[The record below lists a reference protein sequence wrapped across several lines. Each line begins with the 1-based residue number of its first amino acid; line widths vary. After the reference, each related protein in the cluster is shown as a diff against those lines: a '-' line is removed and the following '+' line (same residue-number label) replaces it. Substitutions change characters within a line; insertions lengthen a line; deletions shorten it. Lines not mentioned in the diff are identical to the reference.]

1 MYSIF
6 VNWMRTVV
14 PLAVGWVVA
23 GADVLG
29 MGVDATATTA
39 LLMGVASAAYYT
51 VFRLVE
57 EYAGRVGNGTLR
69 TLAGAFLGWARP
81 PEQAP
86 AAASARRVE
95 SVPPSD
101 AL

>member
-29 MGVDATATTA
+29 VGVDATATTA

-51 VFRLVE
+51 VFRVVE
-57 EYAGRVGNGTLR
+57 EYAEKVGNPMLK
-69 TLAGAFLGWARP
+69 TLAGVLLGWARP

-86 AAASARRVE
+86 AAAGPRVE

-101 AL
+101 KL

>member
-6 VNWMRTVV
+6 MNWMRTVV
-14 PLAVGWVVA
+14 PLAVGYVVA

-29 MGVDATATTA
+29 VNVDSAGASA
-39 LLMGVASAAYYT
+39 LLMGVVSAAYYT
-51 VFRLVE
+51 LFRVVE
-57 EYAGRVGNGTLR
+57 EYAERMGNDKLR
-69 TLAGAFLGWARP
+69 TLAGFLLGWARP

-86 AAASARRVE
+86 AGRRVE

-101 AL
+101 KL

>member
-1 MYSIF
+1 MHAIF

-14 PLAVGWVVA
+14 PLAVGWIVA

-29 MGVDATATTA
+29 MNVDGTATAA
-39 LLMGVASAAYYT
+39 LLMAVASAAYYT
-51 VFRLVE
+51 LFRLVE
-57 EYAGRVGNGTLR
+57 EYAGRVGNSTLR
-69 TLAGAFLGWARP
+69 TLAGVLLGWARP
-81 PEQAP
+81 PEQAS